1 MMRVYP
7 GKTDEL
13 FPQDRARGTILVTIR
28 RLDQEGRTYFYL
40 EHPVKIDGHVKKY
53 SKYLGKAI
61 PENVDELKKQFLFE
75 INSSRWAAVSELAKR
90 KMESLQNGLSSE
102 QIENMQ
108 HNSALSFSA
117 NSLMI
122 SGSKITKLELKR
134 LIEESRIPR
143 WRTPGEIKEAKAHY
157 EIARDNYKR
166 TQELSFDLIVEWHW
180 KIFRESRPSIA
191 GIVKAVVP
199 IEGEID
205 SYYDENS
212 KKVENTML
220 AALIYWKLVREKP
233 FLEGNDIIAR
243 LSMNYLLQM
252 HGYPILDLKFN
263 ERKRYES
270 ALQKSILQN
279 DESIFL
285 KWFFL
290 KYERKIC

>member
-1 MMRVYP
+1 MRVYP

-40 EHPVKIDGHVKKY
+40 EHPVKIDGRVKKY

-61 PENVDELKKQFLFE
+61 PENVEELKKQFLFE
-75 INSSRWAAVSELAKR
+75 INSSRWAAVSEQAKE

-102 QIENMQ
+102 QIEMMQ
-108 HNSALSFSA
+108 HNSALSFTA
-117 NSLMI
+117 NSLMV
-122 SGSKITKLELKR
+122 SGSKITMLELKR
-134 LIEESRIPR
+134 LIEESRVPK
-143 WRTPGEIKEAKAHY
+143 WRTSGEIKEAKAHY
-157 EIARDNYKR
+157 EIAMDNCKR
-166 TQELSFDLIVEWHW
+166 TQEFYFDLIVDWHW
-180 KIFRESRPSIA
+180 RLFRESRPSVA
-191 GIVKAVVP
+191 GMVKDSVP
-199 IEGEID
+199 VAREIE
-205 SYYDENS
+205 SYYNENS
-212 KKVENTML
+212 RKVEKTML
-220 AALIYWKLVREKP
+220 AALIHWKLTRERP

-252 HGYPILDLKFN
+252 HGYPILDLEFN

>member
-13 FPQDRARGTILVTIR
+13 FPQDKVRGTILVTIR

-40 EHPVKIDGHVKKY
+40 EHPVKIDGRVKKY

-61 PENVDELKKQFLFE
+61 PENVDDLKKQFLFE
-75 INSSRWAAVSELAKR
+75 INSSRWAAVSELAKE
-90 KMESLQNGLSSE
+90 KMESLKKGLSSE
-102 QIENMQ
+102 QIEMMQ
-108 HNSALSFSA
+108 HNSALSFTA

-122 SGSKITKLELKR
+122 SGSKITMLELKR
-134 LIEESRIPR
+134 LIEESKVPK
-143 WRTPGEIKEAKAHY
+143 WRTSGEIKEAKAHY

-166 TQELSFDLIVEWHW
+166 TQEFSFDLMVDWHW

-191 GIVKAVVP
+191 GIVKGIVTAARE
-199 IEGEID
+199 IE

-212 KKVENTML
+212 RKVEKTML
-220 AALIYWKLVREKP
+220 GALIHWKLTREKP
-233 FLEGNDIIAR
+233 FLEGDDIIAR
-243 LSMNYLLQM
+243 LSMNWLLQM
-252 HGYPILDLKFN
+252 CGYPILDLEFN

-270 ALQKSILQN
+270 ALQRSILQN